1 MLSETAAE
9 IQFPATCA
17 RCGARVAERVSFCP
31 HCGTH
36 ARLAFGKSERKP
48 QRPQTAAKE
57 RKEPAKERK
66 GPAKE
71 RKEPSAARESGVP
84 PWAPPQPLFAA
95 GGDAKPFAGIAAP
108 MRDFAA
114 DSGRQWGVKAG
125 TAITLAAFV
134 ALFGSIVLL
143 HRHDD
148 ASSPP
153 EQQAPLR
160 TAEGSV
166 QSGALAHGT
175 PAGNANDTR
184 AAAPKPPAVAAVREQ
199 PKPPV
204 AAPAAPVA
212 PPPVAALAP
221 KQAVPAQNT
230 RPDLAQAPVEP
241 PPAAAN
247 TRGPSA
253 KVDAARDSGRSKEAR
268 AVARSQD
275 NNSYASIAP
284 KKSARRSASA
294 YTDAAIPPQPAVP
307 LLPGNVAPRN
317 DIQQPA
323 IGNSSYSANGPQAIQ
338 RANVPQE
345 RHQASADRS
354 IALAQT
360 SLAKGN
366 LAAAR
371 RALDAAQAAQP
382 GNSEAF
388 MLQQDLVS
396 RERARDSALNS
407 ARVCAVQQE
416 WNCTWH
422 QAGSALS
429 IDAGSVEAKA
439 LVQRAMIESGAAS
452 RPPGPGAD
460 GPDVPLLAQ

>member
-17 RCGARVAERVSFCP
+17 RCGVRVAERVLFCP

-36 ARLAFGKSERKP
+36 ARLAFAKSERKSP
-48 QRPQTAAKE
+48 QAAPAPAKD
-57 RKEPAKERK
+57 RKEPT
-66 GPAKE
+66 
-71 RKEPSAARESGVP
+71 AARETGVP
-84 PWAPPQPLFAA
+84 PWTARPQPLFAA
-95 GGDAKPFAGIAAP
+95 AGDASPFAGIAAP
-108 MRDFAA
+108 VRDFHA
-114 DSGRQWGVKAG
+114 DNGRQWGVKTG
-125 TAITLAAFV
+125 TAVTLAAFV

-143 HRHDD
+143 HRHDN
-148 ASSPP
+148 ASSQ

-166 QSGALAHGT
+166 QRGAPT
-175 PAGNANDTR
+175 
-184 AAAPKPPAVAAVREQ
+184 
-199 PKPPV
+199 
-204 AAPAAPVA
+204 
-212 PPPVAALAP
+212 PPPVASSGNAHDSGSAHVAPRLPATPVTPTTPPAALAAAPLPPKRAPTALAP
-221 KQAVPAQNT
+221 APSAAAPNT
-230 RPDLAQAPVEP
+230 RPGAARTTIDAAPAVTANTNVPDSSAQA
-241 PPAAAN
+241 N
-247 TRGPSA
+247 
-253 KVDAARDSGRSKEAR
+253 AARARGQTKEPTGATR
-268 AVARSQD
+268 APETNR
-275 NNSYASIAP
+275 YASLAP
-284 KKSARRSASA
+284 KKTARRSASA

-307 LLPGNVAPRN
+307 LLPDAAPPDAAPR
-317 DIQQPA
+317 PA
-323 IGNSSYSANGPQAIQ
+323 MGNSPYSPNEAPSIRDANAQ
-338 RANVPQE
+338 REP
-345 RHQASADRS
+345 HQAALEHS
-354 IALAQT
+354 IALAQA

-371 RALDAAQAAQP
+371 RALDAARAAQP

-439 LVQRAMIESGAAS
+439 LVQRAMIESGAAF
-452 RPPGPGAD
+452 RPAGPGAD

>member
-17 RCGARVAERVSFCP
+17 RCGVRVAERVSFCP

-36 ARLAFGKSERKP
+36 ARLAFGKRARETQSSRAP
-48 QRPQTAAKE
+48 AQGAPAQE
-57 RKEPAKERK
+57 RKEPT
-66 GPAKE
+66 
-71 RKEPSAARESGVP
+71 AARESGVP
-84 PWAPPQPLFAA
+84 PWTARPQPLFAA
-95 GGDAKPFAGIAAP
+95 AGEAEPPFAGIAAP
-108 MRDFAA
+108 IRDFGAEG
-114 DSGRQWGVKAG
+114 GRQWGVKAS

-148 ASSPP
+148 APL
-153 EQQAPLR
+153 QDVQAPSR
-160 TAEGSV
+160 TVEGSV
-166 QSGALAHGT
+166 QPGASVGGKPVGH
-175 PAGNANDTR
+175 ANDAP
-184 AAAPKPPAVAAVREQ
+184 AAAATPPAVAAAPVP
-199 PKPPV
+199 PKPVPKPV
-204 AAPAAPVA
+204 PAAPPPAPAPAPEQSVAAVNVRPDPARASVA
-212 PPPVAALAP
+212 PA
-221 KQAVPAQNT
+221 
-230 RPDLAQAPVEP
+230 
-241 PPAAAN
+241 PPAKGNAQ
-247 TRGPSA
+247 SA
-253 KVDAARDSGRSKEAR
+253 SSKVDATPERGQSKEAP
-268 AVARSQD
+268 AVARRQER
-275 NNSYASIAP
+275 NRYASSAP
-284 KKSARRSASA
+284 KEAPRRSANA

-307 LLPGNVAPRN
+307 MLPGTAPPSDTPR
-317 DIQQPA
+317 PS
-323 IGNSSYSANGPQAIQ
+323 IGNSSYSLNDAPAIQ
-338 RANVPQE
+338 SANAQREP
-345 RHQASADRS
+345 RQASVERS
-354 IALAQT
+354 IALAQA
-360 SLAKGN
+360 SLAKAN

-371 RALDAAQAAQP
+371 RALDAARAAQP

-407 ARVCAVQQE
+407 ARVCAVQQQ
-416 WNCTWH
+416 WNCAWH

>member
-17 RCGARVAERVSFCP
+17 RCGVRVAERVSFCP

-36 ARLAFGKSERKP
+36 ARLAFAKSLRETQSSRAP
-48 QRPQTAAKE
+48 AQGAPAQE
-57 RKEPAKERK
+57 RKEPT
-66 GPAKE
+66 
-71 RKEPSAARESGVP
+71 AAREGGVP
-84 PWAPPQPLFAA
+84 PWSARPQPLFAA
-95 GGDAKPFAGIAAP
+95 AGEAEPFAGIAAP
-108 MRDFAA
+108 IRDFGAEG
-114 DSGRQWGVKAG
+114 GRRWGVKAS

-148 ASSPP
+148 AAPSPQD
-153 EQQAPLR
+153 EQAPVR
-160 TAEGSV
+160 TVEGSV
-166 QSGALAHGT
+166 QPGASVGGKPSGH
-175 PAGNANDTR
+175 AND
-184 AAAPKPPAVAAVREQ
+184 APAVAPTPPAVAAARVP
-199 PKPPV
+199 PKPV
-204 AAPAAPVA
+204 PAA
-212 PPPVAALAP
+212 
-221 KQAVPAQNT
+221 
-230 RPDLAQAPVEP
+230 P
-241 PPAAAN
+241 PPAASPAPEQSVAAVN
-247 TRGPSA
+247 VRPDPARTSVAPATPAKDNAQSA
-253 KVDAARDSGRSKEAR
+253 SSKVDAAPERGQSKEAP
-268 AVARSQD
+268 AVARRQER
-275 NNSYASIAP
+275 NRYASTAP
-284 KKSARRSASA
+284 KEAARRSVNA

-307 LLPGNVAPRN
+307 MLPGTASPSDTPR
-317 DIQQPA
+317 A
-323 IGNSSYSANGPQAIQ
+323 SIGNSSYSLNDAPAVRSANAQ
-338 RANVPQE
+338 REP
-345 RHQASADRS
+345 HQASVERS
-354 IALAQT
+354 IALAQA
-360 SLAKGN
+360 SLAKAN

-371 RALDAAQAAQP
+371 RALDAARAAQP

-416 WNCTWH
+416 WNCAWH

-439 LVQRAMIESGAAS
+439 LVQRAMIESGAAF

>member
-17 RCGARVAERVSFCP
+17 RCGVRVAERVLFCP

-36 ARLAFGKSERKP
+36 ARLAFAKSERKP
-48 QRPQTAAKE
+48 QQAAHAPAKD
-57 RKEPAKERK
+57 RKEPTA
-66 GPAKE
+66 G
-71 RKEPSAARESGVP
+71 RETGVP
-84 PWAPPQPLFAA
+84 PWTARPQPLFAA
-95 GGDAKPFAGIAAP
+95 AGDASPFAGIAAP
-108 MRDFAA
+108 VRDFHA
-114 DSGRQWGVKAG
+114 DSGRQWGVKTG
-125 TAITLAAFV
+125 TAVTLAAFV

-143 HRHDD
+143 HRHDN
-148 ASSPP
+148 ASSQ

-166 QSGALAHGT
+166 QRGAPT
-175 PAGNANDTR
+175 PAPAPVASSGNAHDSASARVAPHPPATPVTPATPPAAL
-184 AAAPKPPAVAAVREQ
+184 AAAPVPPKPAPTAVAPAPSAAAPNTR
-199 PKPPV
+199 PGAARTTID
-204 AAPAAPVA
+204 AAPAVTANTNVPDSSAQANAGRARGQPKEPTGATRAPETNRYA
-212 PPPVAALAP
+212 SLAP
-221 KQAVPAQNT
+221 KKA
-230 RPDLAQAPVEP
+230 
-241 PPAAAN
+241 
-247 TRGPSA
+247 
-253 KVDAARDSGRSKEAR
+253 
-268 AVARSQD
+268 
-275 NNSYASIAP
+275 
-284 KKSARRSASA
+284 ARRSASA

-307 LLPGNVAPRN
+307 LLPDAAPPDAAPR
-317 DIQQPA
+317 PT
-323 IGNSSYSANGPQAIQ
+323 IGNSSYSSNEAPSIRDANAQ
-338 RANVPQE
+338 REP
-345 RHQASADRS
+345 HQAALEHS
-354 IALAQT
+354 IALAQA

-371 RALDAAQAAQP
+371 RALDAARAAQP

-452 RPPGPGAD
+452 RPAGPGAD